1 MLLLMS
7 LIFLHCV
14 TRANH
19 YTIHTEGDLQ
29 QFGSINP
36 PSKIWFL
43 DLFEAP
49 CAAWMLRWVFV
60 LLSNVGWRETT
71 PSAHSL
77 RSHQSFLRLVTQGHI
92 SSKALEMF
100 AGISNLLGIFTAHLD
115 ESSKNIAT
123 LLKIT
128 IKFFG
133 SINYLP
139 SYIGLGFFLPV
150 LHVQGRK
157 EFQIQHFV
165 YKLVCQTTLQ
175 WFITVFHPA
184 VVPRF
189 PLRIISPAFGR
200 KTDDDFSRLL
210 PAHLVKEKL
219 QF

>member
-1 MLLLMS
+1 MS
-7 LIFLHCV
+7 FCV
-14 TRANH
+14 AVKCGMEGDNPLCTFSQVTPVIPKTCDTRAH
-19 YTIHTEGDLQ
+19 FI
-29 QFGSINP
+29 
-36 PSKIWFL
+36 
-43 DLFEAP
+43 
-49 CAAWMLRWVFV
+49 
-60 LLSNVGWRETT
+60 
-71 PSAHSL
+71 
-77 RSHQSFLRLVTQGHI
+77 
-92 SSKALEMF
+92 KALEMF